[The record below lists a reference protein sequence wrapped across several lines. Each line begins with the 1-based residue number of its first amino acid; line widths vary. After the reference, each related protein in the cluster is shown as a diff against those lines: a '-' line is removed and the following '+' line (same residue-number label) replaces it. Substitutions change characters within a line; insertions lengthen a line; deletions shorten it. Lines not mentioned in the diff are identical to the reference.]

1 MENSKISYLIEQ
13 LNDIQQG
20 YNWIGSSF
28 DKKLET
34 ISDKQVFIRPREGIL
49 SIAEHISHLT
59 LWREETILKIKTGKW
74 SKTDACEE
82 NFLSLEKLKQKGW
95 NNILTTY
102 KNSLIEII
110 QLLKHKNDDFLDMEY
125 YDTDFKGN
133 YTYNFLLKGMLHHDI
148 YHLGQI
154 GITIKFLKKK

>member
-1 MENSKISYLIEQ
+1 MNSKISYLIEQ
-13 LNDIQQG
+13 LKDIQDG

-28 DKKLET
+28 DKKLNS
-34 ISDKQVFIRPREGIL
+34 ISDELVFIKPREGIL

-59 LWREETILKIKTGKW
+59 LWREETILKIKTGKG
-74 SKTDACEE
+74 SKTDTCEE
-82 NFLSLEKLKQKGW
+82 NFLSLEKLQKKGW

-102 KNSLIEII
+102 KNSLNEII
-110 QLLKHKNDDFLDMEY
+110 NLLEDKNDDFLDMEY

-154 GITIKFLKKK
+154 GITIKFLKK

>member
-1 MENSKISYLIEQ
+1 MENSKITYLIEQ
-13 LNDIQQG
+13 LKDIQEG

-28 DKKLET
+28 DKKLNS
-34 ISDKQVFIRPREGIL
+34 ISEEQVFIRPREGIL

-59 LWREETILKIKTGKW
+59 LWREETILKIKTGKG

-82 NFLSLEKLKQKGW
+82 NFLSLEKLQKKGW

-110 QLLKHKNDDFLDMEY
+110 QLLEDKSDDFIDMEY

-133 YTYNFLLKGMLHHDI
+133 YTYNFLLKGMLHHDV

-154 GITIKFLKKK
+154 GITIKFLKK

>member
-1 MENSKISYLIEQ
+1 MNSKITYLIEQ
-13 LNDIQQG
+13 LYDIQEG

-28 DKKLET
+28 DKKLNT
-34 ISDKQVFIRPREGIL
+34 ISEEQVFIRPRKGIL

-59 LWREETILKIKTGKW
+59 LWREETILKIKTGKG

-82 NFLSLEKLKQKGW
+82 NFLSLKKLKKKGW
-95 NNILTTY
+95 NNLLTTY

-110 QLLKHKNDDFLDMEY
+110 NLLEDKNDDFLDMEY

-154 GITIKFLKKK
+154 GITIKFLKKQ